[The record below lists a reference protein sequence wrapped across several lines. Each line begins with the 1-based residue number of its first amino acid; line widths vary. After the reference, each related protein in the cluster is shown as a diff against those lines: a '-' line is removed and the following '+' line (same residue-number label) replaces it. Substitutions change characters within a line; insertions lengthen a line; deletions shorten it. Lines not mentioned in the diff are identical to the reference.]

1 MVVWWNQSIAP
12 NFQNPKKTNLG
23 SSQKSV
29 EHTRWAGQAVNKVY
43 MHYAIMPGG
52 FWSYKFG
59 GTKVAKLIIKINMV
73 VESTDIHLC
82 AKKNIKLVCTV

>member
-59 GTKVAKLIIKINMV
+59 GTNVAKLIIKINMV
-73 VESTDIHLC
+73 VESTDIQSY
-82 AKKNIKLVCTV
+82 AKKYIKLVCMV